1 MATPHF
7 QTTPPILPYPNF
19 SWLKFCHHQQ
29 KIQKMNHFWYIDE
42 HKCDHKCIRFLSGKY
57 TFTPQRWYSRT
68 GKIDILFLRK
78 ICLHL
83 VYYMFCS
90 QLDTNL
96 ALIHWTIIPMFHFYI
111 PWKQKKTFGFLA
123 FSGSTEMEHR
133 AKMG

>member
-1 MATPHF
+1 MTINVALNIIPTQRAPFFAYIHWALSVGIF
-7 QTTPPILPYPNF
+7 NVYISRL
-19 SWLKFCHHQQ
+19 SKFNSI
-29 KIQKMNHFWYIDE
+29 KPTL
-42 HKCDHKCIRFLSGKY
+42 CIRFWSGKY
-57 TFTPQRWYSRT
+57 TFTPQRWCSRT

-96 ALIHWTIIPMFHFYI
+96 ALIQWTIIPMFHFYI